1 MYKNIALG
9 KYGSARC
16 GGLGLK
22 LGLNSR
28 NLIFWQTS
36 HISSNAKSNFSDF
49 YFPQESTGQTG
60 LKGWT

>member
-1 MYKNIALG
+1 ME
-9 KYGSARC
+9 ARAA

-36 HISSNAKSNFSDF
+36 HISRNAKSNFSDF